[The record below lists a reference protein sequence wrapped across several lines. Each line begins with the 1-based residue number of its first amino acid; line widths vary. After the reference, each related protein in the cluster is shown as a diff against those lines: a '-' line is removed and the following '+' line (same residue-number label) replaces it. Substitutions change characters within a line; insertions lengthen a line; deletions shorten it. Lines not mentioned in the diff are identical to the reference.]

1 MKKVTYLLLFLSCL
15 SCKPASPDHHS
26 PDADQSDTTAPS
38 ENQAASEEHWLKL
51 MPYLIPEPRT
61 PREVEQNR
69 MIDFALEKGISGDLL
84 PSGLFVSLTPGQETA
99 TIQWGDR
106 LKVLYKGYFLNGT
119 VFDAVQD
126 REKPMEFYV
135 GNMIAGWN
143 EGLQM
148 ASHGSRLL
156 LIVPSFLAYGK
167 EGLQNKK
174 GRFLIPPDETLV
186 FEIEI
191 L

>member
-1 MKKVTYLLLFLSCL
+1 M
-15 SCKPASPDHHS
+15 
-26 PDADQSDTTAPS
+26 APS
-38 ENQAASEEHWLKL
+38 EDLAVSEEHWLKL

-69 MIDFALEKGISGDLL
+69 MIDFALEKGISGELL
-84 PSGLFVSLTPGQETA
+84 PSGLFVSLTPGQDTA

-119 VFDAVQD
+119 VFDAAQD
-126 REKPMEFYV
+126 REKPLEFYV

-143 EGLQM
+143 EGLQL
-148 ASHGSRLL
+148 ATPGSRLL

-174 GRFLIPPDETLV
+174 GHFLIPPDETLV
-186 FEIEI
+186 FEIEV

>member
-15 SCKPASPDHHS
+15 SCKPASSENHS
-26 PDADQSDTTAPS
+26 PDADLPDRMAPS
-38 ENQAASEEHWLKL
+38 EDLAVSEEHWLKL

-69 MIDFALEKGISGDLL
+69 MIDFALEKGISGELL
-84 PSGLFVSLTPGQETA
+84 PSGLFVSLTPGQDTA

-119 VFDAVQD
+119 VFDAAQD
-126 REKPMEFYV
+126 REKPLEFYV

-143 EGLQM
+143 EGLQL
-148 ASHGSRLL
+148 ATPGSRLL

-174 GRFLIPPDETLV
+174 GHFLIPPDETLV
-186 FEIEI
+186 FEIEV